1 MAWVGTTRARA
12 KINLTLHIKSRRPDG
27 YHELE
32 SLVAFAAIGDD
43 VELVADSDLALTVTG
58 PEAPALREDANNHI
72 LIAAKALKALKP
84 DIRLGAFRLIK
95 RLPLASGIGGGSA
108 DAAAALRLL
117 AKLNHL
123 PLHDP
128 LLHEA
133 ALATGADVPVCL
145 SSQTRIMRGIGEQ
158 LDPPLHLPRL
168 FAVLVNPRISS
179 PTPAVFK
186 AIGLQPGETNRAD
199 PNITVPTPLTADAM
213 VALLRTGQND
223 MQAAAQSLIPAI
235 AEVEAA
241 LKALPTCRLAR
252 MSGSGATLFGLFDT
266 CRDASQAAKQLGK
279 RYPHWWIKPTLIG

>member
-12 KINLTLHIKSRRPDG
+12 KINLTLQIKSRRPDG

-43 VELVADSDLALTVTG
+43 VELIADSDLALTVTG
-58 PEAPALREDANNHI
+58 PEAHALRGQPDNHI
-72 LIAAKALKALKP
+72 LIAAKALQTLKP
-84 DIRLGAFRLIK
+84 YIRLGAFRLIK

-123 PLHDP
+123 PLNDP

-145 SSQTRIMRGIGEQ
+145 SSKTRIMRGVGEQ
-158 LDPPLHLPRL
+158 LDPPLDLPRL

-186 AIGLQPGETNRAD
+186 AIGLRPGETNMAT
-199 PNITVPTPLTADAM
+199 PNVTIPTHIMPNAM
-213 VALLRTGQND
+213 VALLRAGQND
-223 MQAAAQSLIPAI
+223 MQAAAQSLIPEI

-241 LKALPTCRLAR
+241 LITLPNCRLAR

-266 CRDASQAAKQLGK
+266 CRETSQAAKQLRK

>member
-12 KINLTLHIKSRRPDG
+12 KINLTLLIKSRRPDG

-43 VELVADSDLALTVTG
+43 LELIADSDLALTVTG
-58 PEAPALREDANNHI
+58 PEAPALREHPDNHI
-72 LIAAKALKALKP
+72 LIAARALQALKP
-84 DIRLGAFRLIK
+84 NIRLGAFRLIK

-117 AKLNHL
+117 ARLNHL

-128 LLHEA
+128 MLHEA

-145 SSQTRIMRGIGEQ
+145 ASQTRIMRGIGEQ
-158 LDPPLHLPRL
+158 LDPPLDLPRL

-186 AIGLQPGETNRAD
+186 ALGLQPGETNRATPD
-199 PNITVPTPLTADAM
+199 ITVPTLLAPNAM

-223 MQAAAQSLIPAI
+223 MQAAAQSLIPVI

-241 LKALPTCRLAR
+241 LKAFPTCRLAR

-279 RYPHWWIKPTLIG
+279 SYPHWWIKPTLIG

>member
-43 VELVADSDLALTVTG
+43 VELIADSDLALTVTG
-58 PEAPALREDANNHI
+58 PEAAALREHPDNHI
-72 LIAAKALKALKP
+72 LIAAKALQALKP
-84 DIRLGAFRLIK
+84 NIRLGAFRLIK

-123 PLHDP
+123 SLHDP
-128 LLHEA
+128 LLHQA

-158 LDPPLHLPRL
+158 LDPPLNLPRL

-186 AIGLQPGETNRAD
+186 AIGLQPGEKNKATPD
-199 PNITVPTPLTADAM
+199 VTVSTPLTPNAM
-213 VALLRTGQND
+213 VALLRKGQND
-223 MQAAAQSLIPAI
+223 MQAAAQTLIPEI
-235 AEVEAA
+235 AEVEGA
-241 LKALPTCRLAR
+241 LKALSSCRLTR
-252 MSGSGATLFGLFDT
+252 MSGSGATLFGFFDT

-279 RYPHWWIKPTLIG
+279 KHPQWWIKPTLIG